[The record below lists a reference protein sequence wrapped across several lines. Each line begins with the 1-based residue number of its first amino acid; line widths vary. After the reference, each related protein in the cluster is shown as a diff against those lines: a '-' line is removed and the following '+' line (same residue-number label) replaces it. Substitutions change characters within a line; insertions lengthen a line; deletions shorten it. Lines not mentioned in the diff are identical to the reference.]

1 MKKIYLLTMVFI
13 LAVATITP
21 AYMMTSKAESKPR
34 PTTEEILIRDV
45 KWPSTPTRPRSAA
58 PMVNAYYSGDMSMLE
73 IYFNYYVGTVKI
85 SILDGMQQCVAQYT
99 CNTEIEGE
107 VFLNL
112 SLSPDEEYTIHIVG
126 SEYEGVGYF

>member
-1 MKKIYLLTMVFI
+1 MKKIYLLTLAFI

-21 AYMMTSKAESKPR
+21 AYVMTSTAESKPQ
-34 PTTEEILIRDV
+34 PTTEEIVIRDV
-45 KWPSTPTRPRSAA
+45 RYPPVTRPRSVA
-58 PMVNAYYSGDMSMLE
+58 PIINAYYSGDMSMLE

-112 SLSPDEEYTIHIVG
+112 SLSPEEEYTIHIVG
-126 SEYEGVGYF
+126 NEYEGVGYF